1 MLSAETLAAITA
13 DIEQLGVSESTLAHL
28 RAKHQG
34 LHFTYCLDDD
44 VGVQNPAHQGAGYNI
59 YLVDGRDHCL
69 KFTDDLGDATGLV
82 LAEVIDDD

>member
-1 MLSAETLAAITA
+1 MLNAETLATIAA
-13 DIEQLGVSESTLAHL
+13 DIEQLGVSESTVARL
-28 RAKHQG
+28 RTQHRG

-44 VGVQNPAHQGAGYNI
+44 VGDRTPAHAGAGFNI

-69 KFTDDLGDATGLV
+69 KFTDHLTEATGLV